1 MGSSTFKSVAFGG
14 FDKQDVVRYIEE
26 SAKEHAEA
34 VRRLQAEKAELSS
47 TLESLSAEKE
57 SLAQQLAQL
66 QEQQQAHAA
75 TMEQLRTQMTAISSE
90 AENLRETA
98 AGAQDMASLLEDLRP
113 DAESYRQVRYRVG
126 TIECEAQKRAAALE
140 ASTMASLRDLLA
152 EFRTKY
158 QHLTSTFEVTAGHVN
173 SELRKIE
180 VTLTQLPRTMDRPG
194 TELNELAAKLEQ
206 FKSEKSR

>member
-1 MGSSTFKSVAFGG
+1 MGSNTFKSVAFGG

-47 TLESLSAEKE
+47 TVENLAAEKE
-57 SLAQQLAQL
+57 SLAAQLAQL
-66 QEQQQAHAA
+66 QEQQQAHASA
-75 TMEQLRTQMTAISSE
+75 MEQLRSQMTAISSE

-98 AGAQDMASLLEDLRP
+98 AGAQNMASLLEDLRP
-113 DAESYRQVRYRVG
+113 DAESYRQVRHRVG

-140 ASTMASLRDLLA
+140 ASTMASLRELLA
-152 EFRTKY
+152 DFRTRY
-158 QHLTSTFEVTAGHVN
+158 QHLTATFEVTAGHVN

-180 VTLTQLPRTMDRPG
+180 VNLSQLPRALDQIG
-194 TELNELAAKLEQ
+194 AELAELEASLRQ
-206 FKSEKSR
+206 EDSHE